1 VAPPSVEEF
10 NSFAAVSRQRVRQQS
25 QQSAGRTMQSSL
37 MEMAE
42 LMIHQRLQ
50 QMEEDRQHRL
60 QRERDREED
69 RREEWRRRE
78 EEQRRRD
85 DDQRRRDDEW
95 RDLMAMFQ
103 VALSAYLHG
112 TNLNGSNGSNNNN

>member
-95 RDLMAMFQ
+95 RDLMEP
-103 VALSAYLHG
+103 
-112 TNLNGSNGSNNNN
+112 